1 MERKGKENKMQNYF
15 EVYDEYCL
23 CVNNARF
30 FKTYDEAE
38 CASHEEEDLSAYEID
53 SDYAYEKRMD
63 KLIDERS

>member
-1 MERKGKENKMQNYF
+1 MQEFF
-15 EVYDEYCL
+15 EEYDDYCL

-38 CASHEEEDLSAYEID
+38 CPSQADDRAAYEID

-63 KLIDERS
+63 RLTWE